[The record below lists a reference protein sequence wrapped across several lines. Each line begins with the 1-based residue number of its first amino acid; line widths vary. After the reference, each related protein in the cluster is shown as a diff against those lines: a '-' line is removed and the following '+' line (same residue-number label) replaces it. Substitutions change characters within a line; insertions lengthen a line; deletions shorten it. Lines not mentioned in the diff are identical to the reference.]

1 VTLLDGDHLAQ
12 LAARVT
18 PARAGFPRSLLPRA
32 LEWEALPLAQAVQKR
47 AGSFGQRGRIT
58 PARAG
63 LTARVLP
70 AVSTS
75 EITTAQRVLVP
86 PALNTEDQRT
96 ELLPF
101 ARVLRHERRDVLQGI
116 GSAPLAR
123 ANRYSDPGEKG
134 P

>member
-1 VTLLDGDHLAQ
+1 MCGIVRSARSDHPCLRRLNGAGVASGLDLRDHYS
-12 LAARVT
+12 
-18 PARAGFPRSLLPRA
+18 PACA
-32 LEWEALPLAQAVQKR
+32 
-47 AGSFGQRGRIT
+47 
-58 PARAG
+58 
-63 LTARVLP
+63 
-70 AVSTS
+70 
-75 EITTAQRVLVP
+75 VP